1 MNERVGRECLVKF
14 SNDAA
19 YVIADSIQSPGGGGG
34 TRGWESTSIS
44 GVKGQ
49 GEREERAGGDDPKRK
64 GSWGN

>member
-1 MNERVGRECLVKF
+1 MNERAGSVWSSFQMMLHM
-14 SNDAA
+14 S
-19 YVIADSIQSPGGGGG
+19 SLIQSSGGGGG

>member
-1 MNERVGRECLVKF
+1 MVKF

-19 YVIADSIQSPGGGGG
+19 YVIADSIFWGGGGG